1 MEGKGTKSWKLY
13 LHTLT
18 NLAVGLSKRE
28 ASDLSRFSFSAEHK
42 AKSWHDLEHQIDGA
56 WHKPGESLN
65 TLCENFLLSACAMM
79 DAGSL
84 GSASRPPL
92 FFGRRGVPPGDLA
105 AWTVLSLMLPMS
117 RSISPMPG
125 CAGVARLSDELGWEG
140 APPLGPGVGCMEGGP
155 PGAEGVDETA
165 LEPRR
170 A

>member
-1 MEGKGTKSWKLY
+1 M
-13 LHTLT
+13 
-18 NLAVGLSKRE
+18 GLSKRE
-28 ASDLSRFSFSAEHK
+28 ASDLSKFSFSAEYK
-42 AKSWHDLEHQIDGA
+42 GKDRGMLYIEYQRVR
-56 WHKPGESLN
+56 HKPGESLN

-117 RSISPMPG
+117 RSMSPMAG
-125 CAGVARLSDELGWEG
+125 CAGVARLSDEFEG
-140 APPLGPGVGCMEGGP
+140 APLGPGMKGP

-165 LEPRR
+165 LDPRR